1 MAQAPDP
8 ASQDTPAPASR
19 PKVLINPPVFFS
31 SVAIIAALVLFSVI
45 LPKTAETFFTDIKDW
60 IISEAGWFYI
70 LTVAILISLVF
81 FLAISR
87 YGDIKLGK
95 DHSEPDYSYTSWFAM
110 LFSAGMGIGLMFFG
124 VAEPVLHF
132 SDPPLADPGTIAAA
146 KEAMRATF
154 FHWGLHAWSIYAIV
168 GLILAYFSFRHNLP
182 LTLRSALYPL
192 IGKKIYGPMGHAVDV
207 FAVVGTVFGVATSL
221 GFGVEQVNAGL
232 TYLFGIPKNEWVQT
246 GLIIGI
252 TGLATI
258 SVVTGLDGGI
268 RRLSEL
274 NLGLAFLLLLFV
286 LALGPTVFLLKAYV
300 QNLGAYLSEL
310 VNMTFN
316 LYTYQP
322 KAENGPQ
329 EWMGGWTLF
338 YWGWWISWSPFVGM
352 FIARVSRGRTIREF
366 ALGVMLVPAGF
377 TLFWMTV
384 FGDTA
389 IQMILDGTYPELAAQ
404 VDNDKAVALFHFL
417 EQFPWSGFISGVATL
432 MVVVFFVTSS
442 DSGSMVVDMLASGGH
457 DDTPLWQRIFWA
469 SSEGIVAI
477 ALMLAGGLGA
487 LQAATI
493 ASALPFALVLLLACF
508 GLLRSLRIEGIRRL
522 SFQTN
527 LGTAPATIHVGHTPV
542 TGGWKTR
549 LRGMVSFPNR
559 ARVLQFVREVA
570 TPALNAVADELRG
583 HGLEVEVRESDDRA
597 TLVVSH
603 AQETDFIYGVRVR
616 GYARP
621 SITMR
626 QLDHSKRHADTD
638 QYFRADVFLREG
650 GQDYDLMGFTR
661 EQVIS
666 DVLDQ
671 YEKHMHF
678 LHMLR

>member
-1 MAQAPDP
+1 MAKESESPTPDSP
-8 ASQDTPAPASR
+8 NV
-19 PKVLINPPVFFS
+19 KINPPVFFT
-31 SVAIIAALVLFSVI
+31 SVAIIAGLVIFSVVA
-45 LPKTAETFFTDIKDW
+45 PKVAENFFDGLKNW
-60 IISEAGWFYI
+60 IISDAGWFYV
-70 LTVAILISLVF
+70 LTVAILISLVV

-95 DHSEPDYSYTSWFAM
+95 DHSEPEYSYTSWFAM

-132 SDPPLADPGTIAAA
+132 GDPPMAEPGTIAAA
-146 KEAMRATF
+146 QEAMRATF
-154 FHWGLHAWSIYAIV
+154 FHWGLHAWAIYAIV

-192 IGKKIYGPMGHAVDV
+192 IGKKIYGPLGHAVDV

-232 TYLFGIPKNEWVQT
+232 TYLFGIPKNEWVQV

-274 NLGLAFLLLLFV
+274 NLGLAFLLLMFV
-286 LALGPTVFLLKAYV
+286 LFLGPTVFLLKAYV

-322 KAENGPQ
+322 KTGDGPQ
-329 EWMGGWTLF
+329 DWMGGWTLF

-352 FIARVSRGRTIREF
+352 FIARVSRGRTIRQF

-384 FGDTA
+384 FGDSA
-389 IQMILDGTYPELAAQ
+389 IQMILDGIYPELAAQ
-404 VDNDKAVALFHFL
+404 VDEDKAVALFHFL
-417 EQFPWSGFISGVATL
+417 EQFPWSGFISGIATL

-457 DDTPLWQRIFWA
+457 DDTPVWQRIFWA
-469 SSEGIVAI
+469 SSEGVVAI

-487 LQAATI
+487 LQSATI
-493 ASALPFALVLLLACF
+493 ASALPFSVVLLLTCF
-508 GLLRSLRIEGIRRL
+508 GLLQSLRVEGIRRL
-522 SFQTN
+522 SFQSN
-527 LGTAPATIHVGHTPV
+527 LGTAPATIHVGHTPRS
-542 TGGWKTR
+542 GGWKVR
-549 LRGMVSFPNR
+549 LKGMVSFPHR
-559 ARVLQFVREVA
+559 ARVLQFVREVV
-570 TPALNAVADELRG
+570 TPAFNAVAEELRS
-583 HGLEVEVRESDDRA
+583 HGLEVEVKEGDDRA
-597 TLVVSH
+597 TLIVSH
-603 AQETDFIYGVRVR
+603 GQETDFLYGARVR

-621 SITMR
+621 SITLR
-626 QLDHSKRHADTD
+626 QLEHSKRHADTD
-638 QYFRADVFLREG
+638 QYFRAEVFLREG